1 MKTLKFLPGS
11 IAVEDKVH
19 TKVVSSLI
27 EDVFSKCH
35 GYFGY
40 KLTTLGRDSDDETPT
55 FILITKEYGITLID
69 VLEEKVTAVNYDTD
83 LDVWIVGDNE
93 KIVSRDYFNDVFTD
107 EIESRLKN
115 EPSFYSRKKRKIIV
129 PTSSLLVFSL
139 NSNEEI
145 DSLFPDDDL
154 FSSYVTKEDLKN
166 ELFDFKS
173 SLEKFDCDDAT
184 FDKIVSLIEGT
195 YIFEDKYK
203 IKEEK
208 VLKTINDF
216 IEESLHRTFKQ
227 DEAQR
232 VISMQIPDGPQRIR
246 GLAGTG
252 KTIVLSLKAAITHK
266 RLKDYKI
273 LYLFN
278 TQSLYGIITQYIS
291 KYYVAEAKKAP
302 DFEDKLNVYHAW
314 GGKSRQGL
322 YSSLCSQL
330 GLAPKTFGEVKGY
343 TQPLEFIY
351 KDLLDK
357 AGHLLEPIYDM
368 VLIDEAQDLPP
379 SLFETIYKITKN
391 PKRIIWAY
399 DDFQSLTDMK
409 IKGPESLF
417 GINPTTNE
425 PNIGQDSL
433 NGQYLGGIDKDFVLP
448 NCYRTPRPVLM
459 TAHGVAMGLYNK
471 DKIMQPFDNKADWNA
486 IGYTLLKPQKDTLV
500 EGDAVELTRPKENSK
515 NNLESIIE
523 NYGYKP
529 TDLVNCVKQN
539 SLGEELEYVAY
550 KIQELITKNNVP
562 PEEIIVV
569 NINNRR
575 GGKEQLAELRVKL
588 NQRGI
593 RCVSPGYVES
603 ADVFKVPGSVTLAT
617 PFRAKGNESNIVFVF
632 NSQKVVEDASLR
644 ARNAFFASL
653 TRSRGFCYITGH
665 SNNMDILKLEIDQ
678 IKRDFPNFGFVRPS
692 DNKIAYVRQLIHT
705 SSEEFNAIEKSLD
718 KLKSNPELLLQELR
732 NNPELAKY
740 ISEGLGDE

>member
-1 MKTLKFLPGS
+1 MTTLKFLPGS
-11 IAVEDKVH
+11 IALEDKLH
-19 TKVVSSLI
+19 TKVLSKLI
-27 EDVFSKCH
+27 QDVFSDCH

-55 FILITKEYGITLID
+55 FILLTKEYGITLID
-69 VLEEKVTAVNYDTD
+69 VLEDKLTLVTEENE
-83 LDVWIVGDNE
+83 LDVWVLDNKC

-115 EPSFYSRKKRKIIV
+115 EPSFYSRKRRKVTI
-129 PTSSLLVFSL
+129 PTRSLIAFPLNTREEVLELLDEEELFSEFI
-139 NSNEEI
+139 SK
-145 DSLFPDDDL
+145 DDL
-154 FSSYVTKEDLKN
+154 KGELVAFKEGLKEFN
-166 ELFDFKS
+166 
-173 SLEKFDCDDAT
+173 CDT
-184 FDKIVSLIEGT
+184 IVFDKIVSLIEGT

-208 VLKTINDF
+208 PLKTLNDY
-216 IEESLHRTFKQ
+216 IEESRNRTFKQ

-278 TQSLYGIITQYIS
+278 TQSLYGIITQHIS

-322 YSSLCSQL
+322 YSSLCNQL
-330 GLAPKTFGEVKGY
+330 GMAPKTFSEVKGFSE
-343 TQPLEFIY
+343 PLEYVY
-351 KDLLDK
+351 KDLLAK
-357 AGHLLEPIYDM
+357 AGHLLQPIYDM

-379 SLFETIYKITKN
+379 SLFETIYKITKD
-391 PKRIIWAY
+391 PKRIVWAY

-409 IKGPESLF
+409 IREPESLF
-417 GINPTTNE
+417 GINSETGK
-425 PNIGQDSL
+425 PNISQESL

-471 DKIMQPFDNKADWNA
+471 DKTMQPFDNKADWNA
-486 IGYTLLKPQKDTLV
+486 IGYELITPQKETLV
-500 EGDAVELTRPKENSK
+500 EGDKVQLTRPEENSK
-515 NNLESIIE
+515 NNLEVIITKH
-523 NYGYKP
+523 GYKP
-529 TDLVNCVKQN
+529 TDMVNCVKK
-539 SLGEELEYVAY
+539 SSMGEELEYVAY
-550 KIQELITKNNVP
+550 KISELIKDKDVP

-569 NINNRR
+569 NINSRR
-575 GGKEQLAELRVKL
+575 GGKEQIAELRVKL

-603 ADVFKVPGSVTLAT
+603 ADIFKVPGCVTLAT
-617 PFRAKGNESNIVFVF
+617 PFRAKGNESNIVFVI
-632 NSQKVVEDASLR
+632 NSQKVVEDPYLR

-665 SNNMDILKLEIDQ
+665 TDSMDILIHEVEQ
-678 IKRDFPNFGFVRPS
+678 IKKDFPIFNFVRPS
-692 DNKIAYVRQLIHT
+692 DSKIAYVRQLIHT
-705 SSEEFNAIEKSLD
+705 TSEESDAIQKSFA
-718 KLKSNPELLLQELR
+718 KLKSNPELLLQEIR
-732 NNPELAKY
+732 NNPDLFKY
-740 ISEGLGDE
+740 ISEGLDDE